1 VSSSF
6 GQQISFWIIYV
17 SYFKAALLSTLTV
30 HNLGLLGRDR
40 LHRRHHLG
48 RIAERPRHSEM
59 ARSGSSATATVVSGC
74 SSGCWM
80 FVSLVACCL
89 LLMPQLSSPA
99 PTPQN
104 QQGTVQQSIRAVRPH
119 K

>member
-1 VSSSF
+1 MF
-6 GQQISFWIIYV
+6 LIFLKTE
-17 SYFKAALLSTLTV
+17 FLSTLTA

-48 RIAERPRHSEM
+48 RIAERPRYSEM
-59 ARSGSSATATVVSGC
+59 ARSGSSATATVVSGY
-74 SSGCWM
+74 SSRCWM

-104 QQGTVQQSIRAVRPH
+104 QQGTVQ
-119 K
+119 